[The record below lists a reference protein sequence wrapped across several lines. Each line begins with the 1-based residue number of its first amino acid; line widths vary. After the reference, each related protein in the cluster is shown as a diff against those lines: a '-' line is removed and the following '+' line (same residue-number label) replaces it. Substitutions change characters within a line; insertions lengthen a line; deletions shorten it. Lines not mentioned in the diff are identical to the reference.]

1 MRFLAQLICLA
12 ILLLLIIPQTNS
24 PVYALKKRVFAPVKK
39 TVKKTSG
46 VSYSQA
52 KLSRATHS
60 MVLTMINLATVSRV
74 DYVLNYSAN
83 GLSQGAVGSAVPG
96 GKTTDSRNLY
106 FGTCSKGVC
115 TPHINITNA
124 KLTVTT
130 TLKSGKIH
138 SKRYLIK
145 KV

>member
-1 MRFLAQLICLA
+1 MKTFVQLACLVILFLLTF
-12 ILLLLIIPQTNS
+12 PQANS
-24 PVYALKKRVFAPVKK
+24 PAYALKKRVVVPVKSK
-39 TVKKTSG
+39 AVKTSG

-60 MVLTMINLATVSRV
+60 IFLTLTNLTTVSRV
-74 DYVLNYSAN
+74 DYVLHYTAN
-83 GLSQGAVGSAVPG
+83 GLSQGAIGSAVPQ
-96 GKTTDSRNLY
+96 GKSTDTRDVY

-115 TPHINITNA
+115 TPHSNITNA

-138 SKRYLIK
+138 SKRYVIK

>member
-1 MRFLAQLICLA
+1 MKNVVKLFVIVYFFFFTPLIV
-12 ILLLLIIPQTNS
+12 S
-24 PVYALKKRVFAPVKK
+24 PAFALKKRILTPVRK
-39 TVKKTSG
+39 TATKTSG

-60 MVLTMINLATVSRV
+60 ILLTLTNLASVSRV

-83 GLSQGAVGSAVPG
+83 GLSQGAVGSAVSG
-96 GKTTDSRNLY
+96 GKSSDTRDLY

-115 TPHINITNA
+115 TPHTNIKNA
-124 KLTVTT
+124 SLTVTT

-138 SKRYLIK
+138 SKRYIIK

>member
-1 MRFLAQLICLA
+1 MKNVVKLSVVVVWYLFLTPLMTTPTL
-12 ILLLLIIPQTNS
+12 
-24 PVYALKKRVFAPVKK
+24 ALKKRVFAPLK
-39 TVKKTSG
+39 TKVVKTSG

-60 MVLTMINLATVSRV
+60 VVLTLTNLATVSRV
-74 DYVLNYSAN
+74 DYVLHYTAN
-83 GLSQGAVGSAVPG
+83 GLSQGAIGSAVSG
-96 GKTTDSRNLY
+96 GKSTDSRDLY

-115 TPHINITNA
+115 TPHANITNA

>member
-1 MRFLAQLICLA
+1 MVNVLRLCIIIYFFFLTPLVTHPAF
-12 ILLLLIIPQTNS
+12 
-24 PVYALKKRVFAPVKK
+24 ALKKRVFAPVKK
-39 TVKKTSG
+39 ATTKTSG
-46 VSYSQA
+46 VSYSGA

-60 MVLTMINLATVSRV
+60 ILLTLTNLASVSRV

-83 GLSQGAVGSAVPG
+83 GLSQGAVGSSIPG
-96 GKTTDSRNLY
+96 GKSTDSRDLY

-115 TPHINITNA
+115 TPHTNIKNA
-124 KLTVTT
+124 SLTVTT

-138 SKRYLIK
+138 SKRYIIK

>member
-1 MRFLAQLICLA
+1 MKAFVQLTCLVILFFLIMPPAH
-12 ILLLLIIPQTNS
+12 S
-24 PVYALKKRVFAPVKK
+24 PAFALKKRVFAPVKK
-39 TVKKTSG
+39 PIMKTSG

-60 MVLTMINLATVSRV
+60 VVLTLTNLAAVSRV

-83 GLSQGAVGSAVPG
+83 GLSQGAVGSAVSG
-96 GKTTDSRNLY
+96 GKSTDSRDLY

-115 TPHINITNA
+115 TPHTTITNA

-138 SKRYLIK
+138 SKRYIIK